1 MKDNSSIKQVKGY
14 LSGRIAEALEN
25 SLSYIDGQI
34 TEIRLNI
41 GRPVAVICPDRVMYL
56 TKNSFTAS
64 SHNIAAIICT
74 RDDIDKTVDA
84 VTHYSFH
91 SHISELQ
98 QGYFIIE
105 NGVRVGISGMYNS
118 DGLISVI
125 TGLNFRISRSV
136 AGCCEEI
143 LPYIA
148 DTNSGLLICGGVNSG
163 KTTLLRDLCR
173 CIGDRKKVALV
184 DERNEIACTSDGDIH
199 YDVGSLTNVL
209 SGCERHKG
217 IVAAIRSLSPDFIIC
232 DEIATDEDT
241 EALLRGAGCG
251 VNFCATI
258 HAKSYGELLKRPFT
272 QRLLS
277 TGIFSHAVF
286 LSGSSR
292 PGKIAEIRRL
302 DNAC

>member
-1 MKDNSSIKQVKGY
+1 MKENTSIRQIKGY

-25 SLSYIDGQI
+25 ALSITDEHI

-41 GRPVAVICPDRVMYL
+41 GKPVAVIYPDRVMYL
-56 TKNSFTAS
+56 TKSSLTAS
-64 SHNIAAIICT
+64 SHNTAVIVCT
-74 RDDIDKTVDA
+74 REDIDRTVDA

-125 TGLNFRISRSV
+125 TGLNFRISRAV

-148 DTNSGLLICGGVNSG
+148 DHEGGLLICGGVNSG

-173 CIGDRKKVALV
+173 CIGDRRKVALV
-184 DERNEIACTSDGDIH
+184 DERNEIACTSDGVIR

-258 HAKSYGELLKRPFT
+258 HAKSYDELMKRPFL

-277 TGIFSHAVF
+277 TGIFSHAVI
-286 LSGSSR
+286 LSGSSQ
-292 PGKIAEIRRL
+292 PGRIAEIRRL